1 MIEAT
6 LSDADA
12 RVFTTIANDGRVVV
26 PTSDLP
32 FEREELGDA
41 LAALDAAGLIFA
53 FEWDDGPAVSLTP
66 LAAAVAGLRARRT
79 RRGYIWVP
87 GSTPER
93 PDRMPGRRDVEPV
106 DPDTIADRRL
116 PASAEIEEPGRS
128 RRTPRLIDRL
138 AEPTVLL
145 AGSRPWVNPERL
157 GSEPCR
163 ACKGL
168 PLGDRVYCL
177 LCHRWGLDD
186 VLARLRAVEIRRAA
200 AAKAAKAKAHKFR
213 PRARREKTAK

>member
-12 RVFTTIANDGRVVV
+12 RVFTAIVNDERVVL

-41 LAALDAAGLIFA
+41 LAALDVAGLIAA
-53 FEWDDGPAVSLTP
+53 FEWGDAPAVSLTP
-66 LAAAVAGLRARRT
+66 LAAAGAGLRARRT
-79 RRGYIWVP
+79 RRGYVWVP
-87 GSTPER
+87 ASTPER
-93 PDRMPGRRDVEPV
+93 PDRLPGRRDVEPV
-106 DPDTIADRRL
+106 DPDTIADRRE
-116 PASAEIEEPGRS
+116 PTETDDPGRS

-138 AEPTVLL
+138 VEPTVLL
-145 AGSRPWVNPERL
+145 TGSRPWVNPERL

-186 VLARLRAVEIRRAA
+186 VLTRLRAAEVRRVEA
-200 AAKAAKAKAHKFR
+200 AAKAKPHKFR
-213 PRARREKTAK
+213 PRARRARV